1 MNVDRSNPDHLSEV
15 RKNTHSILVAKPEGK
30 GQLEKLR
37 HEWEYTIKVGLK
49 ETG

>member
-1 MNVDRSNPDHLSEV
+1 MTVERSSTDHLSEV
-15 RKNTHSILVAKPEGK
+15 RKNTNSILAGKPAGK

-37 HEWEYTIKVGLK
+37 NKWEYTIKVGFK